1 MILLPVQHLELS
13 TNKGTKKVCET
24 ADMVMVLPTENTK
37 DTKIRIPMKLDDKS
51 QQIKQITQIIKS
63 VKSVQ
68 SDVKKTTE
76 DTKEHKKRFV
86 LFVSSV
92 GNKKKFVVET

>member
-1 MILLPVQHLELS
+1 M
-13 TNKGTKKVCET
+13 CET
-24 ADMVMVLPTENTK
+24 ADIVRGLPTENTK
-37 DTKIRIPMKLDDKS
+37 NTKTRIPVKFDDKS

>member
-1 MILLPVQHLELS
+1 
-13 TNKGTKKVCET
+13 
-24 ADMVMVLPTENTK
+24 MVLPTENTK

-68 SDVKKTTE
+68 SDVKKNNRR
-76 DTKEHKKRFV
+76 HKRHRKRFV

-92 GNKKKFVVET
+92 GNKKKKFVVKNITKPPFILADKERHNISNTLKL

>member
-1 MILLPVQHLELS
+1 
-13 TNKGTKKVCET
+13 
-24 ADMVMVLPTENTK
+24 MVMVLPTENTK